1 MHVSGGLIV
10 ADMETLKTNRR
21 LHRRDAEDAEERAFD
36 KHYSELCGLCYGR
49 GSSDDPRHAPR
60 HPTLGARHK
69 SM

>member
-1 MHVSGGLIV
+1 M
-10 ADMETLKTNRR
+10 T
-21 LHRRDAEDAEERAFD
+21 AEDAEERAFD
-36 KHYSELCGLCYGR
+36 KHYSELCGLCDGR